1 MEAVYLDRLLPLE
14 DYDKIMLHSAVQGMA
29 FSSTNSSTTLPHG
42 MGYPLSHIKHVNH
55 GLSCA
60 VFLGEYIRG
69 FKDQSLVKPIVE
81 QCGFANSDEFADY
94 CNDFINRHIDI
105 QVTEAELQQ
114 WTDDFMAT
122 GRMPSNP
129 EQLTRD
135 ELYQLY
141 KISLARYI
149 K

>member
-1 MEAVYLDRLLPLE
+1 
-14 DYDKIMLHSAVQGMA
+14 
-29 FSSTNSSTTLPHG
+29 
-42 MGYPLSHIKHVNH
+42 
-55 GLSCA
+55 
-60 VFLGEYIRG
+60 
-69 FKDQSLVKPIVE
+69 
-81 QCGFANSDEFADY
+81 
-94 CNDFINRHIDI
+94 
-105 QVTEAELQQ
+105 
-114 WTDDFMAT
+114 MAT